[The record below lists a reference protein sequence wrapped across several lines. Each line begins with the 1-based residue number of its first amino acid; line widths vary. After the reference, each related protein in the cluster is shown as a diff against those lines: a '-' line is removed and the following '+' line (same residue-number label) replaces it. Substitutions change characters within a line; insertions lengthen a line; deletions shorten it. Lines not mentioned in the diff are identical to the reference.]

1 MLYTPFW
8 IFRLDR
14 KMAAQNCEIA
24 VVGHLSIDTIR
35 LPSRSAPFVILG
47 GAAAYTSMAAR
58 NLDATASIISKVGGN
73 FPDAYLWLLGQE
85 GIDISGVT
93 KLACESTT
101 CFELSYSKD
110 RSDRTLKLKNKGPM
124 LSPEDVPEGFR
135 AKAIHIA
142 PIANEIPYEV
152 VERLKGC
159 ADILSLDPQGLLRSF
174 DETGNVSDN
183 AIVDPRIFS
192 LINIYKSSQNE
203 IYALTGE
210 PELKPAIKAIHDVGV
225 ETVIVTLGAKG
236 SVLSVEGAQYNVEA
250 CPSQVL
256 VDPTGAGDVFI
267 GGFLTEYLRQKESL
281 WCATVGSAAA
291 SCVVEGLGPTYFG
304 KKEEIYRRANLLYEK
319 KLKQ

>member
-1 MLYTPFW
+1 
-8 IFRLDR
+8 LDR
-14 KMAAQNCEIA
+14 KMAAQNSDIA

-35 LPSRSAPFVILG
+35 LPSRTAPFVILG
-47 GAAAYTSMAAR
+47 GAAAYTSLAAR
-58 NLDATASIISKVGGN
+58 NLEATASIISKVGGN
-73 FPDAYLWLLGQE
+73 FPEAYLWWLGQE

-93 KLACESTT
+93 KLTSESNT

-110 RSDRTLKLKNKGPM
+110 LSDRTLKLKSKGPM
-124 LSPEDVPEGFR
+124 LSPEDVPKDFR
-135 AKAIHIA
+135 AKAVHIA
-142 PIANEIPYEV
+142 PIANEIPFEV
-152 VERLKGC
+152 VEHLKGC

-174 DETGNVSDN
+174 DEAGNVSDN

-210 PELKPAIKAIHDVGV
+210 PDLKSAIKAIHDVGV
-225 ETVIVTLGAKG
+225 ETVIVTLGTKG
-236 SVLSVEGAQYNVEA
+236 SVLSVEGAQYNIEA

-281 WCATVGSAAA
+281 WCASVGSAAA